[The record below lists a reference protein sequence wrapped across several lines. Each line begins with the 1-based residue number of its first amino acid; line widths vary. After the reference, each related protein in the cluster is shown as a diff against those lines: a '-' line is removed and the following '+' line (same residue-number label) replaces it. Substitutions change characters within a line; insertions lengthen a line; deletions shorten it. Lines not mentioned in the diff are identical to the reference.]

1 MKSAGKARNNG
12 LYRHI
17 RTSKE
22 IIRNLLNDSDKN
34 KTEQERRS
42 LLCVIY
48 GGVNQMNITG
58 DRMKFLRLLSEK
70 YPTRQQVCTEII
82 NLQAILNLPKG
93 TEHFM
98 SDLHGEYEA
107 FFHILNNSAGVIREK
122 VDMAFEE
129 VLTAR
134 ERSSL
139 CTLIYYPQE
148 KLRRIHEEGR
158 NTEEWY
164 RFVLQ
169 KLIDLAKLLSSKYT
183 RSKVRKAMPSE
194 YSYILDE
201 LLHAQPDEDNNQM
214 VYHSKIID
222 TLLRLEE
229 GDDFIIALSSLIKRL
244 AVDHLHIVGD
254 IFDRGERPD
263 AILNMLMDHHSLDI
277 EWGNHDILWM
287 GAACGSQACI
297 AAVVRNCLS
306 YNNISVL
313 EQGYGISL
321 RPLVLFAE
329 KMYDEE
335 DPNKAAKKAISIIL
349 FKLEGQIIR
358 RNPEYQME
366 DRLLLD
372 KVDYENACIE
382 LDDKS
387 YPLKEK
393 RFPTVDRDDP
403 YKLSQAEREI
413 MDELEKLFLESEQL
427 QRHVEFLYSHG
438 SMYQVFNGNLLFH
451 GCVPLDEDGALK
463 AIHLEGRIYQGR
475 SYMDYADMAAR
486 RAFFSED
493 PPQRYLD
500 FMWYLWCGSN
510 SPLSGRVV
518 KTFERTFIEDK
529 STWEEPKN
537 PYYEYQSSEPVC
549 RMLLREFGL
558 YSENSH
564 IINGHTPVHVNQG
577 ENPLKAHGRLIVID
591 GGFCKA
597 YQKTTGIAGYTLIF
611 NSHGMRLKSHQ
622 PFSGMEAALEENM
635 DIDSESQQVVT
646 FPKRVMVADTDTGE
660 RLKEQ
665 IADLE
670 DLLTAYREGWIAAKA
685 ER

>member
-1 MKSAGKARNNG
+1 
-12 LYRHI
+12 
-17 RTSKE
+17 
-22 IIRNLLNDSDKN
+22 
-34 KTEQERRS
+34 
-42 LLCVIY
+42 
-48 GGVNQMNITG
+48 MNITG
-58 DRMKFLRLLSEK
+58 DRMKFLHLLSEK

-107 FFHILNNSAGVIREK
+107 FFPILNNSAGVIREK

-148 KLRRIHEEGR
+148 KLRRIREEGR

-164 RFVLQ
+164 RFVMQ

-201 LLHAQPDEDNNQM
+201 LLHAQPDEDNNQL

-372 KVDYENACIE
+372 KVDYENASIE
-382 LDDKS
+382 LGGKT

-486 RAFFSED
+486 RAFFNED

>member
-1 MKSAGKARNNG
+1 
-12 LYRHI
+12 
-17 RTSKE
+17 
-22 IIRNLLNDSDKN
+22 
-34 KTEQERRS
+34 
-42 LLCVIY
+42 
-48 GGVNQMNITG
+48 MNITG
-58 DRMKFLRLLSEK
+58 DRMKFLRLLSKK

-148 KLRRIHEEGR
+148 KLRRIREEGR

-201 LLHAQPDEDNNQM
+201 LLHAQPDEDNNQL

-382 LDDKS
+382 LDGKS

-393 RFPTVDRDDP
+393 HFPTVDRDDP

-486 RAFFSED
+486 RAFFNED

>member
-1 MKSAGKARNNG
+1 
-12 LYRHI
+12 
-17 RTSKE
+17 
-22 IIRNLLNDSDKN
+22 
-34 KTEQERRS
+34 
-42 LLCVIY
+42 
-48 GGVNQMNITG
+48 MNITD
-58 DRMKFLRLLSEK
+58 DRIKFLRLLSEK
-70 YPTRQQVCTEII
+70 YRSRQQVCTEII

-107 FFHILNNSAGVIREK
+107 FSHILNNSAGVIREK
-122 VDMAFEE
+122 VDMLFEE
-129 VLTAR
+129 TLTPR

-139 CTLIYYPQE
+139 CTLIYYPEE
-148 KLRRIHEEGR
+148 KLEKINEEGR

-169 KLIDLAKLLSSKYT
+169 NLIDLAKMLSSKYT

-201 LLHAQPDEDNNQM
+201 LLHAQADEDNNQF
-214 VYHSKIID
+214 VYHQKIID
-222 TLLRLEE
+222 TLLKLGE

-263 AILNMLMDHHSLDI
+263 AILNMLMQHHSLDI

-329 KMYDEE
+329 KMYDET

-358 RNPEYQME
+358 RNPDYGMQE
-366 DRLLLD
+366 RLLLD
-372 KVDYENACIE
+372 KVNFDDATIE
-382 LDDKS
+382 IDGVVHE
-387 YPLKEK
+387 LKEK
-393 RFPTVDRDDP
+393 RFPTINRMDP
-403 YKLSQAEREI
+403 YALDPAEREI
-413 MDELEKLFLESEQL
+413 MDELEKLFRESEQL
-427 QRHVEFLYSHG
+427 QRHVTFLYNHG
-438 SMYQVFNGNLLFH
+438 SMYRKFNGNLLFH
-451 GCVPLDEDGALK
+451 GCVPLDEDGNLK
-463 AIHLEGRIYQGR
+463 ALHFGGRIYQGK
-475 SYMDYADMAAR
+475 SYMDYADSIAR
-486 RAFFSED
+486 RAYFSDDRTQKE
-493 PPQRYLD
+493 LD

-518 KTFERTFIEDK
+518 KTFERTFLSDE
-529 STWEEPKN
+529 STWKEPKN
-537 PYYEYQSSEPVC
+537 PYYRYQDSEPVC

-564 IINGHTPVHVNQG
+564 IINGHTPIHVMEG
-577 ENPLKAHGRLIVID
+577 ENPLKANGRLIVID

-622 PFSGMEAALEENM
+622 PFSGMEAALSENL
-635 DIDSESQQVVT
+635 DIDSQSQQVAT
-646 FPKRVMVADTDTGE
+646 LDKRLMVADTDTGE
-660 RLKEQ
+660 MLKEQ

-670 DLLTAYREGWIAAKA
+670 DLLTVYREGLIAAKA
-685 ER
+685 

>member
-1 MKSAGKARNNG
+1 
-12 LYRHI
+12 
-17 RTSKE
+17 
-22 IIRNLLNDSDKN
+22 
-34 KTEQERRS
+34 
-42 LLCVIY
+42 
-48 GGVNQMNITG
+48 MNITG

-148 KLRRIHEEGR
+148 KLRRIREEGR

-201 LLHAQPDEDNNQM
+201 LLHAQLDEDNNQL

-372 KVDYENACIE
+372 KVDYENASIE
-382 LDDKS
+382 LGGKT

-393 RFPTVDRDDP
+393 HFPTVDRDDP

-486 RAFFSED
+486 RAFFNED

>member
-1 MKSAGKARNNG
+1 
-12 LYRHI
+12 
-17 RTSKE
+17 
-22 IIRNLLNDSDKN
+22 
-34 KTEQERRS
+34 
-42 LLCVIY
+42 
-48 GGVNQMNITG
+48 MNITD
-58 DRMKFLRLLSEK
+58 DRIKFLRLLSEK
-70 YPTRQQVCTEII
+70 YRSRQQVCTEII

-107 FFHILNNSAGVIREK
+107 FSHILNNSAGVIREK
-122 VDMAFEE
+122 VDMLFEGT
-129 VLTAR
+129 LTPR

-139 CTLIYYPQE
+139 CTLIYYPEE
-148 KLRRIHEEGR
+148 KLEKINEEGR

-169 KLIDLAKLLSSKYT
+169 NLIDLAKMLSSKYT

-201 LLHAQPDEDNNQM
+201 LLHAQADEDNNQF
-214 VYHSKIID
+214 VYHQKIID
-222 TLLRLEE
+222 TLLKLGE

-263 AILNMLMDHHSLDI
+263 AILNMLMQHHSLDI

-329 KMYDEE
+329 KMYDET

-358 RNPEYQME
+358 RNPDYGMQE
-366 DRLLLD
+366 RLLLD
-372 KVDYENACIE
+372 KVNFDDATIE
-382 LDDKS
+382 IDGVVHD
-387 YPLKEK
+387 LKEK
-393 RFPTVDRDDP
+393 RFPTINRMDP
-403 YKLSQAEREI
+403 YALDPAEREI
-413 MDELEKLFLESEQL
+413 MDELEKLFRESEQL
-427 QRHVEFLYSHG
+427 QRHVTFLYNHG
-438 SMYQVFNGNLLFH
+438 SMYRKFNGNLLFH
-451 GCVPLDEDGALK
+451 GCVPLDEDGNLK
-463 AIHLEGRIYQGR
+463 ALHFGGRIYQGK
-475 SYMDYADMAAR
+475 SYMDYADSIAR
-486 RAFFSED
+486 RAYFSDDRTQKE
-493 PPQRYLD
+493 LD

-518 KTFERTFIEDK
+518 KTFERTFLSDE
-529 STWEEPKN
+529 STWKEPKN
-537 PYYEYQSSEPVC
+537 PYYRYQDSEPVC

-564 IINGHTPVHVNQG
+564 IINGHTPIHVMEG
-577 ENPLKAHGRLIVID
+577 ENPLKANGRLIVID

-622 PFSGMEAALEENM
+622 PFSGMEAALSENL
-635 DIDSESQQVVT
+635 DIDSQSQQVAT
-646 FPKRVMVADTDTGE
+646 LDKRLMVADTDTGE
-660 RLKEQ
+660 MLKEQ

-670 DLLTAYREGWIAAKA
+670 DLLTAYREGLIAAKA
-685 ER
+685 

>member
-1 MKSAGKARNNG
+1 
-12 LYRHI
+12 
-17 RTSKE
+17 
-22 IIRNLLNDSDKN
+22 
-34 KTEQERRS
+34 
-42 LLCVIY
+42 
-48 GGVNQMNITG
+48 MNITG

-475 SYMDYADMAAR
+475 SYMDYADMVAR

-685 ER
+685 EQ

>member
-1 MKSAGKARNNG
+1 
-12 LYRHI
+12 
-17 RTSKE
+17 
-22 IIRNLLNDSDKN
+22 
-34 KTEQERRS
+34 
-42 LLCVIY
+42 
-48 GGVNQMNITG
+48 MNITG

-313 EQGYGISL
+313 EQGYAISL

>member
-1 MKSAGKARNNG
+1 
-12 LYRHI
+12 
-17 RTSKE
+17 
-22 IIRNLLNDSDKN
+22 
-34 KTEQERRS
+34 
-42 LLCVIY
+42 
-48 GGVNQMNITG
+48 MNITD
-58 DRMKFLRLLSEK
+58 DRIKFLRLLSEK
-70 YPTRQQVCTEII
+70 YRSRQQVCTEII

-107 FFHILNNSAGVIREK
+107 FSHILNNSAGVIREK
-122 VDMAFEE
+122 VDMLFEE
-129 VLTAR
+129 TLTPR

-139 CTLIYYPQE
+139 CTLIYYPEE
-148 KLRRIHEEGR
+148 KLEKINEEGR

-169 KLIDLAKLLSSKYT
+169 NLIDLAKMLSSKYT

-201 LLHAQPDEDNNQM
+201 LLHAQADEDNNQF
-214 VYHSKIID
+214 VYHQKIID
-222 TLLRLEE
+222 TLLKLGE

-263 AILNMLMDHHSLDI
+263 AILNMLMQHHSLDI

-329 KMYDEE
+329 KMYDET

-358 RNPEYQME
+358 RNPDYGMQE
-366 DRLLLD
+366 RLLLD
-372 KVDYENACIE
+372 KVNVDDATIE
-382 LDDKS
+382 IDGVVHE
-387 YPLKEK
+387 LKEK
-393 RFPTVDRDDP
+393 RFPTINRMDP
-403 YKLSQAEREI
+403 YALDPAEREI
-413 MDELEKLFLESEQL
+413 MDELEKLFRESEQL
-427 QRHVEFLYSHG
+427 QRHVTFLYNHG
-438 SMYQVFNGNLLFH
+438 SMYRKFNGNLLFH
-451 GCVPLDEDGALK
+451 GCVPLDEDGNLK
-463 AIHLEGRIYQGR
+463 ALHFGGRIYQGK
-475 SYMDYADMAAR
+475 SYMDYADSIAR
-486 RAFFSED
+486 RAYFSDDRTQKE
-493 PPQRYLD
+493 LD

-518 KTFERTFIEDK
+518 KTFERTFLSDE
-529 STWEEPKN
+529 STWKEPKN
-537 PYYEYQSSEPVC
+537 PYYRYQDSEPVC

-564 IINGHTPVHVNQG
+564 IINGHTPIHVMEG
-577 ENPLKAHGRLIVID
+577 ENPLKANGRLIVID

-622 PFSGMEAALEENM
+622 PFSGMEAALSENL
-635 DIDSESQQVVT
+635 DIDSQSQQVAT
-646 FPKRVMVADTDTGE
+646 LDKRLMVADTDTGE
-660 RLKEQ
+660 MLKEQ

-670 DLLTAYREGWIAAKA
+670 DLLTAYREGLIAAKA
-685 ER
+685 

>member
-1 MKSAGKARNNG
+1 
-12 LYRHI
+12 
-17 RTSKE
+17 
-22 IIRNLLNDSDKN
+22 
-34 KTEQERRS
+34 
-42 LLCVIY
+42 
-48 GGVNQMNITG
+48 MNITG

-148 KLRRIHEEGR
+148 KLRRIREEGR

-201 LLHAQPDEDNNQM
+201 LLHAQPDEDNNQL

-358 RNPEYQME
+358 RNPEHQME

-372 KVDYENACIE
+372 KVDYENASIE
-382 LDDKS
+382 LGGKT

-393 RFPTVDRDDP
+393 HFPTVDRDDP

>member
-1 MKSAGKARNNG
+1 
-12 LYRHI
+12 
-17 RTSKE
+17 
-22 IIRNLLNDSDKN
+22 
-34 KTEQERRS
+34 
-42 LLCVIY
+42 
-48 GGVNQMNITG
+48 MNITG

-622 PFSGMEAALEENM
+622 PFSGLEAALEENM

>member
-1 MKSAGKARNNG
+1 
-12 LYRHI
+12 
-17 RTSKE
+17 
-22 IIRNLLNDSDKN
+22 
-34 KTEQERRS
+34 
-42 LLCVIY
+42 
-48 GGVNQMNITG
+48 MNITG

-148 KLRRIHEEGR
+148 KLRRIREEGR

>member
-1 MKSAGKARNNG
+1 
-12 LYRHI
+12 
-17 RTSKE
+17 
-22 IIRNLLNDSDKN
+22 
-34 KTEQERRS
+34 
-42 LLCVIY
+42 
-48 GGVNQMNITG
+48 MNITG

-148 KLRRIHEEGR
+148 KLRRIREEGR

-201 LLHAQPDEDNNQM
+201 LLHAQPDEDNNQL

-382 LDDKS
+382 LDGKS

-393 RFPTVDRDDP
+393 HFPTVDRDDP

-463 AIHLEGRIYQGR
+463 DIHLEGRIYQGR

-486 RAFFSED
+486 RAFFNED

>member
-1 MKSAGKARNNG
+1 
-12 LYRHI
+12 
-17 RTSKE
+17 
-22 IIRNLLNDSDKN
+22 
-34 KTEQERRS
+34 
-42 LLCVIY
+42 
-48 GGVNQMNITG
+48 MNITG

-372 KVDYENACIE
+372 KVDYENAFRE
-382 LDDKS
+382 LDGKS

>member
-1 MKSAGKARNNG
+1 
-12 LYRHI
+12 
-17 RTSKE
+17 
-22 IIRNLLNDSDKN
+22 
-34 KTEQERRS
+34 
-42 LLCVIY
+42 
-48 GGVNQMNITG
+48 MNITG

-148 KLRRIHEEGR
+148 KLRRIREEGR

-201 LLHAQPDEDNNQM
+201 LLHAQPDEDNNQL

-372 KVDYENACIE
+372 KVDYENASIE
-382 LDDKS
+382 LGGKT

-393 RFPTVDRDDP
+393 HFPTVDRDDP

-486 RAFFSED
+486 RAFFNED

-670 DLLTAYREGWIAAKA
+670 DLLTAYREGWIAATPQL
-685 ER
+685 

>member
-1 MKSAGKARNNG
+1 
-12 LYRHI
+12 
-17 RTSKE
+17 
-22 IIRNLLNDSDKN
+22 
-34 KTEQERRS
+34 
-42 LLCVIY
+42 
-48 GGVNQMNITG
+48 MNITD
-58 DRMKFLRLLSEK
+58 DRIKFLRLLSEK
-70 YPTRQQVCTEII
+70 YRSRQQVCTEII

-107 FFHILNNSAGVIREK
+107 FSHILNNSAGVIREK
-122 VDMAFEE
+122 VDMLFEGA
-129 VLTAR
+129 LTPR

-139 CTLIYYPQE
+139 CTLIYYPEE
-148 KLRRIHEEGR
+148 KLEKINEEGR

-169 KLIDLAKLLSSKYT
+169 NLIDLAKMLSSKYT

-201 LLHAQPDEDNNQM
+201 LLHAQADEDNNQF
-214 VYHSKIID
+214 VYHQKIID
-222 TLLRLEE
+222 TLLKLGE

-263 AILNMLMDHHSLDI
+263 AILNMLMQHHSLDI

-329 KMYDEE
+329 KMYDET

-358 RNPEYQME
+358 RNPDYGMQE
-366 DRLLLD
+366 RLLLD
-372 KVDYENACIE
+372 KVNFDNATIE
-382 LDDKS
+382 IDGVVHE
-387 YPLKEK
+387 LKEK
-393 RFPTVDRDDP
+393 RFPTINRMDP
-403 YKLSQAEREI
+403 YALDPAEREI
-413 MDELEKLFLESEQL
+413 MDELEKLFRESEQL
-427 QRHVEFLYSHG
+427 QRHVTFLYNHG
-438 SMYQVFNGNLLFH
+438 SMYRKFNGNLLFH
-451 GCVPLDEDGALK
+451 GCVPLDEDGNLK
-463 AIHLEGRIYQGR
+463 ALHFGGRIYQGK
-475 SYMDYADMAAR
+475 SYMDYADSIAR
-486 RAFFSED
+486 RAYFSDDRTQKE
-493 PPQRYLD
+493 LD

-518 KTFERTFIEDK
+518 KTFERTFLSDE
-529 STWEEPKN
+529 STWKEPKN
-537 PYYEYQSSEPVC
+537 PYYRYQDSEPVC

-564 IINGHTPVHVNQG
+564 IINGHTPIHVMEG
-577 ENPLKAHGRLIVID
+577 ENPLKANGRLIVID

-622 PFSGMEAALEENM
+622 PFSGMEAALSENL
-635 DIDSESQQVVT
+635 DIDSQSQQVAT
-646 FPKRVMVADTDTGE
+646 LDKRLMVADTDTGE
-660 RLKEQ
+660 MLKEQ

-670 DLLTAYREGWIAAKA
+670 DLLTAYREGLIAAKA
-685 ER
+685 

>member
-1 MKSAGKARNNG
+1 
-12 LYRHI
+12 
-17 RTSKE
+17 
-22 IIRNLLNDSDKN
+22 
-34 KTEQERRS
+34 
-42 LLCVIY
+42 
-48 GGVNQMNITG
+48 MNITD
-58 DRMKFLRLLSEK
+58 DRIKFLRLLSEK
-70 YPTRQQVCTEII
+70 YRSRQQVCTEII

-107 FFHILNNSAGVIREK
+107 FSHILNNSAGVIREK
-122 VDMAFEE
+122 VDMLFEGT
-129 VLTAR
+129 LTPR

-139 CTLIYYPQE
+139 CTLIYYPEE
-148 KLRRIHEEGR
+148 KLEKINEEGR

-169 KLIDLAKLLSSKYT
+169 NLIDLAKMLSSKYT

-201 LLHAQPDEDNNQM
+201 LLHAQADEDNNQF
-214 VYHSKIID
+214 VYHQKIID
-222 TLLRLEE
+222 TLLKLGE

-263 AILNMLMDHHSLDI
+263 AILNMLMQHHSLDI

-297 AAVVRNCLS
+297 APVVRNCLS

-329 KMYDEE
+329 KMYDET

-358 RNPEYQME
+358 RNPDYGMQE
-366 DRLLLD
+366 RLLLD
-372 KVDYENACIE
+372 KVNFDDATIE
-382 LDDKS
+382 IDGVVHE
-387 YPLKEK
+387 LKEK
-393 RFPTVDRDDP
+393 RFPTINRMDP
-403 YKLSQAEREI
+403 YALEPAEREI
-413 MDELEKLFLESEQL
+413 MDELEKLFRESEQL
-427 QRHVEFLYSHG
+427 QRHVTFLYNHG
-438 SMYQVFNGNLLFH
+438 SMYRKFNGNLLFH
-451 GCVPLDEDGALK
+451 GCVPLDEDGNLK
-463 AIHLEGRIYQGR
+463 ALHFGGRIYQGK
-475 SYMDYADMAAR
+475 SYMDYADSIAR
-486 RAFFSED
+486 RAYFSDDRTQKE
-493 PPQRYLD
+493 LD

-518 KTFERTFIEDK
+518 KTFERTFLSDE
-529 STWEEPKN
+529 STWKEPKN
-537 PYYEYQSSEPVC
+537 PYYRYQDSEPVC

-564 IINGHTPVHVNQG
+564 IINGHTPIHVMEG
-577 ENPLKAHGRLIVID
+577 ENPLKANGRLIVID

-622 PFSGMEAALEENM
+622 PFSGMEAALSENL
-635 DIDSESQQVVT
+635 DIDSQSQQVAT
-646 FPKRVMVADTDTGE
+646 LDKRLMVADTDTGE
-660 RLKEQ
+660 MLKEQ

-670 DLLTAYREGWIAAKA
+670 DLLTAYREGLIAAKA
-685 ER
+685 

>member
-1 MKSAGKARNNG
+1 
-12 LYRHI
+12 
-17 RTSKE
+17 
-22 IIRNLLNDSDKN
+22 
-34 KTEQERRS
+34 
-42 LLCVIY
+42 
-48 GGVNQMNITG
+48 MNITG

-148 KLRRIHEEGR
+148 KLRRIREEGR

-183 RSKVRKAMPSE
+183 SSKVRKAMPSE

-201 LLHAQPDEDNNQM
+201 LLHAQPDEDNNQL

-382 LDDKS
+382 LDGKS

-486 RAFFSED
+486 RAFFNED

>member
-1 MKSAGKARNNG
+1 
-12 LYRHI
+12 
-17 RTSKE
+17 
-22 IIRNLLNDSDKN
+22 
-34 KTEQERRS
+34 
-42 LLCVIY
+42 
-48 GGVNQMNITG
+48 MNITD
-58 DRMKFLRLLSEK
+58 DRIKFLRLLSEK
-70 YPTRQQVCTEII
+70 YRSRQQVCTEII

-107 FFHILNNSAGVIREK
+107 FSHILNNSAGVIREK
-122 VDMAFEE
+122 VDMLFEGT
-129 VLTAR
+129 LTPR

-139 CTLIYYPQE
+139 CTLIYYPEE
-148 KLRRIHEEGR
+148 KLEKINEEGR

-169 KLIDLAKLLSSKYT
+169 NLIDLAKMLSSKYT

-201 LLHAQPDEDNNQM
+201 LLHAQADEDNNQF
-214 VYHSKIID
+214 VYHQKIID
-222 TLLRLEE
+222 TLLKLGE

-263 AILNMLMDHHSLDI
+263 AILNMLMQHHSLDI

-329 KMYDEE
+329 KMYDET

-358 RNPEYQME
+358 RNPDYGMQE
-366 DRLLLD
+366 RLLLD
-372 KVDYENACIE
+372 KVNFDDATIE
-382 LDDKS
+382 IDGVVHE
-387 YPLKEK
+387 LKEK
-393 RFPTVDRDDP
+393 RFPTINRMDP
-403 YKLSQAEREI
+403 YALDPAEREI
-413 MDELEKLFLESEQL
+413 MDELEKLFRESEQL
-427 QRHVEFLYSHG
+427 QRHVTFLYNHG
-438 SMYQVFNGNLLFH
+438 SMYRKFNGNLLFH
-451 GCVPLDEDGALK
+451 GCVPLDEDGNLK
-463 AIHLEGRIYQGR
+463 ALHFGGRIYQGK
-475 SYMDYADMAAR
+475 SYMDYADSIAR
-486 RAFFSED
+486 RAYFSDDRTQKE
-493 PPQRYLD
+493 LD

-518 KTFERTFIEDK
+518 KTFERTFLSDE
-529 STWEEPKN
+529 STWKEPKN
-537 PYYEYQSSEPVC
+537 PYYRYQDSEPVC

-564 IINGHTPVHVNQG
+564 IINGHTPIHVMEG
-577 ENPLKAHGRLIVID
+577 ENPLKANGRLIVID

-611 NSHGMRLKSHQ
+611 N
-622 PFSGMEAALEENM
+622 
-635 DIDSESQQVVT
+635 
-646 FPKRVMVADTDTGE
+646 
-660 RLKEQ
+660 
-665 IADLE
+665 
-670 DLLTAYREGWIAAKA
+670 
-685 ER
+685 

>member
-1 MKSAGKARNNG
+1 
-12 LYRHI
+12 
-17 RTSKE
+17 
-22 IIRNLLNDSDKN
+22 
-34 KTEQERRS
+34 
-42 LLCVIY
+42 
-48 GGVNQMNITG
+48 MNITG

-148 KLRRIHEEGR
+148 KLRRIREEGR

-201 LLHAQPDEDNNQM
+201 LLHAQPDEDNNQL

-372 KVDYENACIE
+372 KVDYENASIE
-382 LDDKS
+382 LGGKT

-486 RAFFSED
+486 RAFFNED

-518 KTFERTFIEDK
+518 KTFERTFIDDK

>member
-1 MKSAGKARNNG
+1 
-12 LYRHI
+12 
-17 RTSKE
+17 
-22 IIRNLLNDSDKN
+22 
-34 KTEQERRS
+34 
-42 LLCVIY
+42 
-48 GGVNQMNITG
+48 MNITG

-148 KLRRIHEEGR
+148 KLRRIREEGR

-201 LLHAQPDEDNNQM
+201 LLHAQLDEDNNQL

-382 LDDKS
+382 LDGKS

-393 RFPTVDRDDP
+393 HFPTVDRDDP

-486 RAFFSED
+486 RAFFNED

-518 KTFERTFIEDK
+518 KTFERTFIDDK

>member
-1 MKSAGKARNNG
+1 
-12 LYRHI
+12 
-17 RTSKE
+17 
-22 IIRNLLNDSDKN
+22 
-34 KTEQERRS
+34 
-42 LLCVIY
+42 
-48 GGVNQMNITG
+48 MNITD
-58 DRMKFLRLLSEK
+58 DRIKFLRLLSEK
-70 YPTRQQVCTEII
+70 YRSRQQVCTEII

-107 FFHILNNSAGVIREK
+107 FSHILNNSAGVIREK
-122 VDMAFEE
+122 VDMLFEE
-129 VLTAR
+129 TLTPR

-139 CTLIYYPQE
+139 CTLIYYPEE
-148 KLRRIHEEGR
+148 KLEKINEEGR

-169 KLIDLAKLLSSKYT
+169 NLIDLAKMLSSKYT

-201 LLHAQPDEDNNQM
+201 LLHAQADEDNNQF
-214 VYHSKIID
+214 VYHQKIID
-222 TLLRLEE
+222 TLLKLGE

-263 AILNMLMDHHSLDI
+263 AILNMLMQHHSLDI

-329 KMYDEE
+329 KMYDET

-358 RNPEYQME
+358 RNPDYGMQE
-366 DRLLLD
+366 RLLLD
-372 KVDYENACIE
+372 KVNF
-382 LDDKS
+382 DDATIDIDGVVHE
-387 YPLKEK
+387 LKEK
-393 RFPTVDRDDP
+393 RFPTINRMDP
-403 YKLSQAEREI
+403 YALDPAEREI
-413 MDELEKLFLESEQL
+413 MDELEKLFRESEQL
-427 QRHVEFLYSHG
+427 QRHVTFLYNHG
-438 SMYQVFNGNLLFH
+438 SMYRKFNGNLLFH
-451 GCVPLDEDGALK
+451 GCVPLDEDGNLK
-463 AIHLEGRIYQGR
+463 ALHFGGRIYQGK
-475 SYMDYADMAAR
+475 SYMDYADSIAR
-486 RAFFSED
+486 RAYFSDDRTQKE
-493 PPQRYLD
+493 LD

-518 KTFERTFIEDK
+518 KTFERTFLSDE
-529 STWEEPKN
+529 STWKEPKN
-537 PYYEYQSSEPVC
+537 PYYRYQDSEPVC

-564 IINGHTPVHVNQG
+564 IINGHTPIHVMEG
-577 ENPLKAHGRLIVID
+577 ENPLKANGRLIVID

-622 PFSGMEAALEENM
+622 PFSGMEAALSENL
-635 DIDSESQQVVT
+635 DIDSQSQQVAT
-646 FPKRVMVADTDTGE
+646 LDKRLMVADTDTGE
-660 RLKEQ
+660 MLKEQ

-670 DLLTAYREGWIAAKA
+670 DLLTAYREGLIAAKA
-685 ER
+685 

>member
-1 MKSAGKARNNG
+1 
-12 LYRHI
+12 
-17 RTSKE
+17 
-22 IIRNLLNDSDKN
+22 
-34 KTEQERRS
+34 
-42 LLCVIY
+42 
-48 GGVNQMNITG
+48 MNITG

-148 KLRRIHEEGR
+148 KLRRIREEGR

-201 LLHAQPDEDNNQM
+201 LLHAQPDEDNNQL

-372 KVDYENACIE
+372 KVDYENASIE
-382 LDDKS
+382 LGEKT

-393 RFPTVDRDDP
+393 HFPTVDRDDP

-486 RAFFSED
+486 RAFFNED

>member
-1 MKSAGKARNNG
+1 
-12 LYRHI
+12 
-17 RTSKE
+17 
-22 IIRNLLNDSDKN
+22 
-34 KTEQERRS
+34 
-42 LLCVIY
+42 
-48 GGVNQMNITG
+48 MNITD
-58 DRMKFLRLLSEK
+58 DRIKFLRLLSEK
-70 YPTRQQVCTEII
+70 YRSRQQVCTEII

-107 FFHILNNSAGVIREK
+107 FSHILNNSAGVIREK
-122 VDMAFEE
+122 VDMLFEE
-129 VLTAR
+129 TLTTR

-139 CTLIYYPQE
+139 CTLIYYPEE
-148 KLRRIHEEGR
+148 KLEKINEEGR

-169 KLIDLAKLLSSKYT
+169 NLIDLAKMLSSKYT

-201 LLHAQPDEDNNQM
+201 LLHAQADEDNNQF
-214 VYHSKIID
+214 VYHQKIID
-222 TLLRLEE
+222 TLLKLGE

-263 AILNMLMDHHSLDI
+263 AILNMLMQHHSLDI

-329 KMYDEE
+329 KMYDET

-358 RNPEYQME
+358 RNPDYGMQE
-366 DRLLLD
+366 RLLLD
-372 KVDYENACIE
+372 KVNFDDATIE
-382 LDDKS
+382 IDGVVHE
-387 YPLKEK
+387 LKEK
-393 RFPTVDRDDP
+393 RFPTINRMDP
-403 YKLSQAEREI
+403 YALDPAEREI
-413 MDELEKLFLESEQL
+413 LDELEKLFRESEQL
-427 QRHVEFLYSHG
+427 QRHVTFLYNHG
-438 SMYQVFNGNLLFH
+438 SMYRKFNGNLLFH
-451 GCVPLDEDGALK
+451 GCVPLDEDGNLK
-463 AIHLEGRIYQGR
+463 ALHFGGRIYQGK
-475 SYMDYADMAAR
+475 SYMDYADSIAR
-486 RAFFSED
+486 RAYFSDDRTQKE
-493 PPQRYLD
+493 LD

-518 KTFERTFIEDK
+518 KTFERTFLSDER
-529 STWEEPKN
+529 TWKEPKN
-537 PYYEYQSSEPVC
+537 PYYRYQDSEPVC

-564 IINGHTPVHVNQG
+564 IINGHTPIHVMEG
-577 ENPLKAHGRLIVID
+577 ENPLKANGRLIVID

-622 PFSGMEAALEENM
+622 PFSGMEAALSENL
-635 DIDSESQQVVT
+635 DIDSQSQQVAT
-646 FPKRVMVADTDTGE
+646 LDKRLMVADTDTGE
-660 RLKEQ
+660 MLKEQ

-670 DLLTAYREGWIAAKA
+670 DLLTAYREGLIAAKA
-685 ER
+685 

>member
-1 MKSAGKARNNG
+1 
-12 LYRHI
+12 
-17 RTSKE
+17 
-22 IIRNLLNDSDKN
+22 
-34 KTEQERRS
+34 
-42 LLCVIY
+42 
-48 GGVNQMNITG
+48 MNITG

-148 KLRRIHEEGR
+148 KLRRIREEGR

-201 LLHAQPDEDNNQM
+201 LLHAQPDEDNNQL

-372 KVDYENACIE
+372 KVDYENASIE
-382 LDDKS
+382 LGGKT

-393 RFPTVDRDDP
+393 HFPTVDRDDP

-486 RAFFSED
+486 RAFFNED

-500 FMWYLWCGSN
+500 FMWYLRCGSN